1 MKNTGPLF
9 RAIRTM
15 SIITLMCGLLFI
27 NPKLYGHG
35 GTETIGATSAFAS
48 LYELIKLEQV
58 MDEVVV
64 DERLAEA
71 QMAEAQMADGQA
83 MDEQMTDGRADKEWA
98 IALHG
103 GAGYVSPDMP
113 EERRKAY
120 ESALEAAL
128 EVGSEVLRGGGSAL
142 DAVETTVRYLENH
155 ELFNAGKGAVF
166 TAEGRNELDAAIMDG
181 HTMNA
186 GAVTGVTT
194 VKNPVSLA
202 RKVMTDSRHVFF
214 SGDGAEAFAD
224 QVGVERVDPSYFYT
238 ERRFESLKRAQ
249 EAEKEGSFWMPEAGA
264 EGFRSWRYGT
274 VGAVAKDKEG
284 RLAAATSTGGMT
296 NKRFGRVGD
305 VPIIGSGTYA
315 NKDVAVSATGWGEKI
330 MLHVSAHTLAA
341 YYALKGA
348 SLQESMDYLVDEVLQ
363 PGDAGF
369 VAVDRRGDVSM
380 KTNTGS
386 MFRAAAD
393 SEGLMEIAIW

>member
-1 MKNTGPLF
+1 MKPLHSQ
-9 RAIRTM
+9 
-15 SIITLMCGLLFI
+15 SILTSSPSLLFLMLFLMI
-27 NPKLYGHG
+27 LSPRVSNAYPEDVSKSDVLKSD
-35 GTETIGATSAFAS
+35 TP
-48 LYELIKLEQV
+48 
-58 MDEVVV
+58 
-64 DERLAEA
+64 
-71 QMAEAQMADGQA
+71 
-83 MDEQMTDGRADKEWA
+83 KEWA

-113 EERRKAY
+113 EARRVAY
-120 ESALEAAL
+120 EEALQEALAI
-128 EVGSEVLRGGGSAL
+128 GSEILEEGGSSL
-142 DAVETTVRYLENH
+142 DAVEATVRFLEDH

-181 HTMNA
+181 HTMQA

-194 VKNPVSLA
+194 VKNPVTLA
-202 RKVMTDSRHVFF
+202 RRVMTDSRHVFF

-224 QVGVERVDPSYFYT
+224 GTDVERVDPSYFYT
-238 ERRFESLKRAQ
+238 ESRFEALRRVQ
-249 EAEKEGSFWMPEAGA
+249 EAERDSSPGDDSDEKGGSGA
-264 EGFRSWRYGT
+264 EVEPGAEPGAEPDANHDSQESSNESLRGWKYGT
-274 VGAVAKDKEG
+274 VGAVAKDREG
-284 RLAAATSTGGMT
+284 RLASATSTGGMT

-330 MLHVSAHTLAA
+330 MLHVSAHTLASH
-341 YYALKGA
+341 YRFTGA
-348 SLQESMDYLVDEVLQ
+348 SLQESMDYLVDEVLE

-369 VAVDRRGDVSM
+369 IAVDRTGAVSM

-393 SEGLMEIAIW
+393 SEGLQEVAIW

>member
-1 MKNTGPLF
+1 MKPLHSH
-9 RAIRTM
+9 
-15 SIITLMCGLLFI
+15 SILTSPPTLLFLTLLLMLLS
-27 NPKLYGHG
+27 P
-35 GTETIGATSAFAS
+35 
-48 LYELIKLEQV
+48 QV
-58 MDEVVV
+58 SNADPGDVYS
-64 DERLAEA
+64 
-71 QMAEAQMADGQA
+71 ADGTKS
-83 MDEQMTDGRADKEWA
+83 DTPKEWA

-113 EERRKAY
+113 EARRVAY
-120 ESALEAAL
+120 EEALQEALAI
-128 EVGSEVLRGGGSAL
+128 GSEILEEGGSSL
-142 DAVETTVRYLENH
+142 DAVEATVRFLEDH

-181 HTMNA
+181 HTMQA

-194 VKNPVSLA
+194 VKNPVTLA
-202 RKVMTDSRHVFF
+202 RRVMTDSRHVFF

-224 QVGVERVDPSYFYT
+224 GTDVERVDPSYFYT
-238 ERRFESLKRAQ
+238 ESRFEALRRVQ
-249 EAEKEGSFWMPEAGA
+249 EAERDSSPGDDSDEKGGSGA
-264 EGFRSWRYGT
+264 EAESGAEPSAEPDANHDSQESSNESLRGWKYGT
-274 VGAVAKDKEG
+274 VGAVAKDREG
-284 RLAAATSTGGMT
+284 RLASATSTGGMT

-330 MLHVSAHTLAA
+330 MLHVSAHTLASH
-341 YYALKGA
+341 YRFTGA
-348 SLQESMDYLVDEVLQ
+348 SLQESMDYLVDEVLE

-369 VAVDRRGDVSM
+369 IAVDRTGAVSM

-393 SEGLMEIAIW
+393 SDGLQEVAIW